1 MKGENNPNSKIN
13 LEIANKIREDLKD
26 WSIPRKTII
35 KKYHVS
41 TDIIRH
47 INDGDSW
54 RDDSIDYPIRP
65 KEKILNDLKVEQIIK
80 TILLTKI
87 PLNQIGPKYGW
98 SRSSAKMIN
107 SGKNHYNKNLIYPLR
122 ENKEMNKKLLNL

>member
-35 KKYHVS
+35 KNYHVS
-41 TDIIRH
+41 ADIIRH
-47 INDGDSW
+47 INDGDTW

-80 TILLTKI
+80 TILLTEI

-98 SRSSAKMIN
+98 GRSSAKMIN

-122 ENKEMNKKLLNL
+122 KNKEMNKKLLNL

>member
-41 TDIIRH
+41 SDIIRH

-87 PLNQIGPKYGW
+87 PLNQIGTKYGW
-98 SRSSAKMIN
+98 GRSSAKMIN
-107 SGKNHYNKNLIYPLR
+107 SGKNHYSKNLIYPLR